1 MVNFSDVLIQGK
13 IYGFGLSMTIILL
26 LGACKNDDDDL
37 SPPVEATIS
46 STIDLLQGGWAL
58 VRVTGGI
65 AGIDENYTTS
75 DSPEILT
82 FQSDSTLKVETKTDT
97 TLQTNFY
104 SVLDVTSSNDT
115 IFFSFGSAPGNINYF
130 HLSGRPMLLI
140 DSEKL
145 VTEIICCDQFD
156 YAYVKL

>member
-1 MVNFSDVLIQGK
+1 MVIFSDVLTQGK
-13 IYGFGLSMTIILL
+13 LYGIGLSISIILL

-46 STIDLLQGGWAL
+46 STIELLQGGWAL

-65 AGIDENYTTS
+65 AGIDENYTAS

-82 FQSDSTLKVETKTDT
+82 FQSDSALKVETKTDS

-104 SVLDVTSSNDT
+104 SVEEVTSSNDT
-115 IFFSFGSAPGNINYF
+115 IFFLFGSAPANINQF
-130 HLSGRPMLLI
+130 HLTGRPMLLI

-145 VTEIICCDQFD
+145 VTEVICCDQFD
-156 YAYVKL
+156 YTYVKL